1 MTTDGGLV
9 HREVLEL
16 EATPAQIREFIMTPE
31 RVLEYYSP
39 APIEAGVF
47 EEGRS
52 FWCRGEMAVTMIE
65 LVESRD
71 DLVTIFVTTALGIE
85 PPYTPEGIRAST
97 FFTMYEDWALE
108 ASPTGTILTKSW
120 RDVETPTEIDFPLE
134 DSIRESAKDESAPM
148 VERWNAA
155 ARNRG

>member
-1 MTTDGGLV
+1 MTTDRGLV
-9 HREVLEL
+9 HREILQF
-16 EATPAQIREFIMTPE
+16 EATPAQMREFIMTPE

-52 FWCRGEMAVTMIE
+52 YWCRGEAAVTMVE

-71 DLVTIFVTTALGIE
+71 DLVTIFVTIALGLE
-85 PPYTPEGIRAST
+85 PPYTPEAIRAST

-108 ASPTGTILTKSW
+108 GSPTGTTLTKSW

-134 DSIRESAKDESAPM
+134 DSIRESAMEESAPM

-155 ARNRG
+155 ARRGG